1 MKLFGITFGRRKAL
15 APPSGNGGW
24 RSIIREPLVGAW
36 QRNQEVAAEDM
47 LAFHAVF
54 ACITLIASDT
64 AKLGL
69 KLHRKDSN
77 GVWEPVEG
85 GLSDLL
91 RRPNAYQ
98 TRSQFLAGW
107 SISKSARGNTYVL
120 KERDAAGAVA
130 RLHVLH
136 PDRVK
141 PLISDSGEVY
151 YQLNTDKLA
160 GLEESDGQIVVPA
173 SEIIHDRYNC
183 LYHPL
188 VGLPPLYA
196 ASAAVIQGRNIQ
208 SNSSSFFGNN
218 SNPGGILTAPGAISD
233 ETAARMKRDW
243 ETNYS
248 GPQNAGKVA
257 VLGDGLKYEPMAVT
271 ATDAQLIEQLRWTAE
286 VVCSVYHVPPYKIG
300 VGQMPSYNNIQALN
314 QEYYSQCLQTLL
326 MDIQGLLNDGLEVGK
341 DEGFR
346 FDLESL
352 LMMDSQTQMNV
363 LKEGVGSGV
372 FEPNHARRKFN
383 LPPVEGGDTPYLQQ
397 QNYSL
402 AALAK
407 RDSTQE
413 AYAQPSSDQTPTD
426 AASESGNIQQEALN
440 GAQVTAL
447 QGIIFAVASGDLP
460 PETAAALIRVAFPL
474 VTEEQIDD
482 MLAGA
487 VSDAPPADDE
497 GQSDPEEAAKWL
509 AILVEK
515 ELSSV
520 EYA

>member
-15 APPSGNGGW
+15 APPSGSGGW
-24 RSIIREPLVGAW
+24 WPIIREPFAGAW
-36 QRNQEVAAEDM
+36 QRNQEATAEDM

-77 GVWEPVEG
+77 GVWAPAGG

-91 RRPNAYQ
+91 RRPNSYQ
-98 TRSQFLAGW
+98 TRSQFLECW

-120 KERDAAGAVA
+120 KERDAAGNVA

-136 PDRVK
+136 PDRVT
-141 PLISDSGEVY
+141 PLVSDSGDVY

-160 GLEESDGQIVVPA
+160 GLQESEDRVVVPA

-188 VGLPPLYA
+188 VGLSPLYA
-196 ASAAVIQGRNIQ
+196 AATAVIQGRNIQ
-208 SNSSSFFGNN
+208 NNSASFFGNN
-218 SNPGGILTAPGAISD
+218 SNPGGILTAPGSISD
-233 ETAARMKRDW
+233 ETAARMKSHW
-243 ETNYS
+243 EANYS
-248 GPQNAGKVA
+248 GASNAGKVA

-300 VGQMPSYNNIQALN
+300 VGAMPSYNNIQALN
-314 QEYYSQCLQTLL
+314 GEYYSQCLQRLL
-326 MDIQGLLNDGLEVGK
+326 TDIQRLLNDGLEVGEN
-341 DEGFR
+341 EGFR

-363 LKEGVGSGV
+363 LKEGVGSGI

-402 AALAK
+402 EALAR
-407 RDSTQE
+407 RDSLE
-413 AYAQPSSDQTPTD
+413 PEPDVAPEPST
-426 AASESGNIQQEALN
+426 
-440 GAQVTAL
+440 
-447 QGIIFAVASGDLP
+447 
-460 PETAAALIRVAFPL
+460 
-474 VTEEQIDD
+474 
-482 MLAGA
+482 
-487 VSDAPPADDE
+487 DDE
-497 GQSDPEEAAKWL
+497 GIEELRQYVATQKAIAAMNK
-509 AILVEK
+509 AMEPAHV
-515 ELSSV
+515 V
-520 EYA
+520 